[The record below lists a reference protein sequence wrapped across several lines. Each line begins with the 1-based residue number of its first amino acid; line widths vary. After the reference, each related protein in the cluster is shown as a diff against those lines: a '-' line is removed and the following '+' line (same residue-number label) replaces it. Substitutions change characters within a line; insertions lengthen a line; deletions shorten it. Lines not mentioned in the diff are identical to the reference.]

1 MTHGAAV
8 LGCPHLLEGGHE
20 TVVWL
25 DGGHETTVW
34 LDGGHWRQDNSRRG
48 QGNDSHSIE
57 GAGSGMTGHW
67 MVAAR
72 WRVQYYG
79 DTPKVVTARVNES
92 VRVVLV
98 WPCGTGHE
106 RLKGRVMA
114 EAEWLTRHRMT
125 AWEACLGIM
134 KTGPTCHMS

>member
-1 MTHGAAV
+1 METHDSWCCCAGVSSSTRRRARDSSVARRRARNNGV
-8 LGCPHLLEGGHE
+8 ARWRALETGQQS
-20 TVVWL
+20 L
-25 DGGHETTVW
+25 D
-34 LDGGHWRQDNSRRG
+34 RG

-72 WRVQYYG
+72 WRAQYYG

-98 WPCGTGHE
+98 WPCVELGTRG
-106 RLKGRVMA
+106 
-114 EAEWLTRHRMT
+114 
-125 AWEACLGIM
+125 
-134 KTGPTCHMS
+134 